1 MSQSDS
7 DSCDSHPAHANEVIT
22 LCLLIVH
29 NAQLVHFR
37 PIFQEEKNSI
47 DSIGRLIIHLTGL
60 KGTKTRESPRRQ
72 QRRI

>member
-29 NAQLVHFR
+29 SAQLVHFR
-37 PIFQEEKNSI
+37 PIFQEEKKFDRFNRTI
-47 DSIGRLIIHLTGL
+47 DYSSVGSKRN
-60 KGTKTRESPRRQ
+60 
-72 QRRI
+72 